1 MFFVA
6 GAMALASVGTVASA
20 QTVQYPISAPVTI
33 VADLPR
39 YPVPSPEVT
48 RPSTTVVVAAA
59 GPAVAPAAVVAAPN
73 AVVVVAPT
81 AQVLGNTAVRDLP
94 FTGSSSTQPLVAA
107 GSALLLTG
115 AAFVAVSR
123 RRRRS

>member
-1 MFFVA
+1 MS
-6 GAMALASVGTVASA
+6 LASVGTIASA
-20 QTVQYPISAPVTI
+20 QTVQYPISAPVAV
-33 VADLPR
+33 VADPPH
-39 YPVPSPEVT
+39 YPVPAPEVT
-48 RPSTTVVVAAA
+48 RPTTTVAEKSPVSAVS
-59 GPAVAPAAVVAAPN
+59 PAKVVAAPN
-73 AVVVVAPT
+73 AVVVVVPT

-94 FTGSSSTQPLVAA
+94 FTGSSATQPLVAA